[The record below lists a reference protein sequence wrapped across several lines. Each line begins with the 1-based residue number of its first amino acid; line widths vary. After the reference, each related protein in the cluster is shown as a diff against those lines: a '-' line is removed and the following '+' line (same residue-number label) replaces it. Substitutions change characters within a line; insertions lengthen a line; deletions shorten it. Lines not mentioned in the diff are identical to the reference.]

1 LQGVG
6 EFFDAPQR
14 RVAGASLHVGNIGA
28 LQIGAAGQFLLGKA
42 APGSPAS
49 DRIAKMFL
57 DVIVFHNLPVFEFPL
72 ISDMIG

>member
-1 LQGVG
+1 
-6 EFFDAPQR
+6 
-14 RVAGASLHVGNIGA
+14 
-28 LQIGAAGQFLLGKA
+28 LGKA
-42 APGSPAS
+42 APGSPVS